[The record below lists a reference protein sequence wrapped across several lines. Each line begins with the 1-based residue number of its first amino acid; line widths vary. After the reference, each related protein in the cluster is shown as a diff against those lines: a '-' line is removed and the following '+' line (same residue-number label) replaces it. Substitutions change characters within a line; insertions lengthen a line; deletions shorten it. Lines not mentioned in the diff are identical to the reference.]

1 MKKTLIFLSFLGL
14 LLIAVSCSD
23 PAADELYDL
32 KKPDPTTSTVGDKS
46 PDTDD
51 NPPPAH

>member
-1 MKKTLIFLSFLGL
+1 MKKTLTSLFALGL
-14 LLIAVSCSD
+14 LIIATSCTD

-32 KKPDPTTSTVGDKS
+32 EKADAAIANVGDKS

-51 NPPPAH
+51 NPPPAP

>member
-1 MKKTLIFLSFLGL
+1 MKKTLTSLFVLGVL
-14 LLIAVSCSD
+14 FIASSCTD

-32 KKPDPTTSTVGDKS
+32 KKADAATATVGDKS

-51 NPPPAH
+51 NPPPAP